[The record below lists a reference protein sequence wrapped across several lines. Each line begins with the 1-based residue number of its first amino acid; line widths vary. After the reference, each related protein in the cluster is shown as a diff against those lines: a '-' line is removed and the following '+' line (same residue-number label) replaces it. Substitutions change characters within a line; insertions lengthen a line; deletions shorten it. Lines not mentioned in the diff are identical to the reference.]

1 MEITSILSGALRGFR
16 KKPKE
21 KEEAPSLGKARF
33 GTFFGV
39 YLPNILNVIGVIF
52 FMRLGVVLGHVGL
65 TSTLVII
72 TLSFLVTT
80 LTGLSLSATATNGK
94 VGDGGTYFM
103 VSRCFGF
110 EIGSAIG
117 LFLYLSQAATAA
129 FCILGFAESL
139 SPLLPTVPPPL
150 IGLVTLTVLAGISYF
165 STDLVMKTQL
175 VIFVLLIASGLSLAF
190 GHPISLPETVPTL
203 KMSPLTFWGAF
214 ALFFPAATGIEAGAS
229 MSGTLKKPS
238 LSLPLG
244 TMLTLFTAIAL
255 YIATPIFLSRM
266 APQSML
272 ASDPMIMLKI
282 AKFAPLIY
290 IGIWGATLSS
300 VLSGLLS
307 APRTLQALAKDRV
320 MPEFIGTEFGENK
333 EPKIA
338 IVITFGLIFCGVYF
352 ANLDK
357 LGPLLSMFMLIAY
370 GMLNLASGFEEL
382 LSSPSWRPTFR
393 VPWAVS
399 MVGGGLCLFAMFMIN
414 AGASFMAIGL
424 VILLCLIMKRRKLDV
439 HWDDIRQGLLIFLA
453 RFAVYRLSNM
463 PQVMRSW
470 RPNFLL
476 FTETPSR
483 LPSSQ
488 LFNFAKSITQG
499 RGFLTIASILSSEA
513 ISEERRVS
521 IKRLIND
528 SLFRQSA
535 DALVNVSRA
544 KDPADGMKKMISS
557 YGIGSLVPDSI
568 ILEGVDKERFS
579 RHYAE
584 AINVAHDKG
593 RNVVIFSEKALD
605 AEALPKKKKVNHI
618 DIWWDERSRNNSE
631 LMVLLAYM
639 LTRSPSWRRAK
650 ICIKSLANDEATKAQ
665 RLDYFEEF
673 LAAGRFQIATEVY
686 VNPTGDLLS
695 MVRAFSNPDALVM
708 LGMRAPDLEETIANY
723 CENEYSALLEAT
735 RSFPMTAFALT
746 AKSASFDKIFC

>member
-1 MEITSILSGALRGFR
+1 MEIVSILSGALKGFR
-16 KKPKE
+16 KKTSDSKKE
-21 KEEAPSLGKARF
+21 IPTGKARF

-52 FMRLGVVLGHVGL
+52 FLRLGVILGHIGL
-65 TSTLVII
+65 TSTLIVIA
-72 TLSFLVTT
+72 LSFCVTT
-80 LTGLSLSATATNGK
+80 ITGLSLSATATNGK

-117 LFLYLSQAATAA
+117 LFLYLSQGVSAA
-129 FCILGFAESL
+129 FCVLGFAESL
-139 SPLLPTVPPPL
+139 APLLPAVPAPI
-150 IGLVTLTVLAGISYF
+150 IGLVTLTVLSAISYF

-190 GHPISLPETVPTL
+190 GHPVALPETMPTL
-203 KMSPLTFWGAF
+203 SLSPLGFWGAF

-229 MSGTLKKPS
+229 MSGTLKNPS
-238 LSLPLG
+238 RSLPLG
-244 TMLTLFTAIAL
+244 TMLTLLTAIGL

-266 APQSML
+266 VPMSLL
-272 ASDPMIMLKI
+272 ASNPMIMLQV
-282 AKFAPLIY
+282 AKVAPLIY

-338 IVITFGLIFCGVYF
+338 IVITFVLIFCAIYF
-352 ANLDK
+352 ADLDK

-382 LSSPSWRPTFR
+382 LGSPSWRPTFR
-393 VPWAVS
+393 VPWLVS
-399 MVGGGLCLFAMFMIN
+399 MIGGGLCLFAMFMIN

-424 VILLCLIMKRRKLDV
+424 VILLCSVMKKRKLDV
-439 HWDDIRQGLLIFLA
+439 HWDDIRQGLFTFLA
-453 RFAVYRLSNM
+453 RFAIYRLAHM

-476 FTETPSR
+476 FTESPSR

-499 RGFLTIASILSSEA
+499 RGFLTIASVLSSEM
-513 ISEERRVS
+513 ISEERLVS
-521 IKRLIND
+521 ITRLIND
-528 SLFRQSA
+528 SLFHQSA
-535 DALVNVSRA
+535 DALVSLSRA
-544 KDPADGMKKMISS
+544 KDPAAGMKKMISS

-568 ILEGVDKERFS
+568 ILEAVDKERFS
-579 RHYAE
+579 RHYVE
-584 AINVAHDKG
+584 AINAAREQDH
-593 RNVVIFSEKALD
+593 NVIIFSEKPVD
-605 AEALPKKKKVNHI
+605 PDTFTQKKKVKHI
-618 DIWWDERSRNNSE
+618 DIWWDERSRKNSE

-639 LTRSPSWRRAK
+639 LTRSPSWRQTK
-650 ICIKSLANDEATKAQ
+650 ICIKSLANDEAAKSQ
-665 RLDYFEEF
+665 RLEYFKEF
-673 LAAGRFQIATEVY
+673 LSSGRFQIETEVY
-686 VNPTGDLLS
+686 VNSTGDMLS
-695 MVRAFSNPDALVM
+695 MVPSFSNPDALVM
-708 LGMRAPDLEETIANY
+708 LGMRAPEPEETISSY

-735 RSFPMTAFALT
+735 RNFPMTAFAVS
-746 AKSASFDKIFC
+746 AKSVSFDKIFC